1 MLTKAME
8 YSLESR
14 RKSQTEHAERVF
26 PYIEFYRK
34 QGYGWKMTA
43 RLLDLGGIPAPR
55 GGNWHAN
62 QVRRIHNLVVRFR
75 EETGQS

>member
-1 MLTKAME
+1 MRTKAME
-8 YSLESR
+8 CSLESR
-14 RKSQTEHAERVF
+14 RKSQAEHAERVF
-26 PYIEFYRK
+26 PHIEFYRK

-43 RLLDLGGIPAPR
+43 RLLDLGGVPAPR